1 MQTGY
6 CTIEAYAQDEFVE
19 KKSRV
24 IGAVYP
30 CKTEEEAL
38 WFVEKKKKQYWDASH
53 NVYAYV
59 VRQEGRAPLAR
70 CSDDGEPQG
79 TAGRPVLDV
88 LERGNLVDCCVVV
101 TRYFGGTLLGTGGLV
116 RAYGHG
122 AKLAIEAAHVLHME
136 PAKRCQ
142 LSFDYSLYGKLQAL
156 FPEFGAVLEDTAF
169 GADVTLT
176 FRIRED
182 RFAAFE
188 KALTEK
194 TNGTLQATVLETLF
208 ADMP

>member
-1 MQTGY
+1 METGY
-6 CTIEAYAQDEFVE
+6 CTVKAYATAEFLE
-19 KKSRV
+19 KKSRF

-38 WFVEKKKKQYWDASH
+38 FFIEKKKKQHWDASH
-53 NVYAYV
+53 NVFAYI
-59 VRQEGRAPLAR
+59 VRQEGRSPLAR

-88 LERGNLVDCCVVV
+88 LERGGLVDCCIVV

-116 RAYGHG
+116 RAYGHS
-122 AKLAIEAAHVLHME
+122 AKLALDAATILHMN
-136 PAKRCQ
+136 PSVRCR
-142 LSFDYSLYGKLQAL
+142 LSFDYALYGKLSAL
-156 FPEFGAVLEDTAF
+156 LPEYGAVLEDTAF
-169 GADVTLT
+169 GAEVVLT
-176 FRIRED
+176 FLVRED
-182 RFAAFE
+182 RYPAFL

-194 TNGTLQATVLETLF
+194 TNGKLEPKRLETLF